1 MIKIGVLKNKIETK
15 LINYFLRNV
24 PSYYY
29 ERSAK
34 KIDISTDIP
43 VFSAL
48 AKSVISEGR
57 TYLREDRLYTLF
69 QCISRLPSNAVA
81 MEIGVFR
88 GGGSKFM
95 AHLLQERGAGI
106 LYVCDTFSGHAVVD
120 SSIDGGHRV
129 NEGFSVDRLALGDS
143 VLVED
148 VKDYLKQYGNVRVIE
163 GDIVKTSQQIQDKE
177 INLIHLDMDVY
188 PPTKFAL
195 EHFWPRI
202 PVGGMIVGDDYGTS
216 SCKGIKKAVDDFVAK
231 TRDCFSIY
239 LITGQVVIVKVGT

>member
-1 MIKIGVLKNKIETK
+1 MIKIGILKNKIETK
-15 LINYFLRNV
+15 LINFFLRNV

-34 KIDISTDIP
+34 KMDISTDIP

-81 MEIGVFR
+81 IEIGVFR

-95 AHLLQERGAGI
+95 AHLLQERGAGM
-106 LYVCDTFSGHAVVD
+106 LYVCDTFSGHADVD

-129 NEGFSVDRLALGDS
+129 NEGFSNVI
-143 VLVED
+143 VED
-148 VKDYLKQYGNVRVIE
+148 VKDYLKQYGNVRFIV

-202 PVGGMIVGDDYGTS
+202 PVGGIIVGDDYGTS

-231 TRDCFSIY
+231 TRDCFSIH
-239 LITGQVVIVKVGT
+239 LITGQVVIVKTGA